1 MKWFLGNNFKIS
13 SEKWNETCSEL
24 ISSPS
29 LSLSDAS
36 VLFYFACVRVR
47 FVSIYFYKRLVFFSD
62 FYTREQPMCNQKL
75 PFCPLCLVCTVFF
88 FFSNYIIFFFH
99 FYHPPDHTHTHTQSS
114 FLPQILMSI
123 FLFSF
128 IFSFYRKYSYYDV
141 FVESLFWIFF
151 YMIELY
157 SKTKSNKNEGYIYKW
172 IYINYY
178 KHLPKLLPSPDS
190 KCVFRTETVI
200 LLFFFPHLKF

>member
-88 FFSNYIIFFFH
+88 FSNYIIFFFS
-99 FYHPPDHTHTHTQSS
+99 FLSSSRPHTHTHTKQLLTSDPDVYFS
-114 FLPQILMSI
+114 FFFHFLLLPQIFVLWR
-123 FLFSF
+123 FCWVF
-128 IFSFYRKYSYYDV
+128 I
-141 FVESLFWIFF
+141 LNFF
-151 YMIELY
+151 FIWLNFIV
-157 SKTKSNKNEGYIYKW
+157 KQKVTKMKD
-172 IYINYY
+172 IYINEY
-178 KHLPKLLPSPDS
+178 
-190 KCVFRTETVI
+190 I
-200 LLFFFPHLKF
+200 

>member
-88 FFSNYIIFFFH
+88 FIILLFFFS
-99 FYHPPDHTHTHTQSS
+99 FLSSSRPHTHTHTKQLLTSDPDVYFS
-114 FLPQILMSI
+114 FFFHFLLLPQIFVLWR
-123 FLFSF
+123 FCWVF
-128 IFSFYRKYSYYDV
+128 I
-141 FVESLFWIFF
+141 LNFF
-151 YMIELY
+151 FIWLNFIV
-157 SKTKSNKNEGYIYKW
+157 KQKVTKMKD
-172 IYINYY
+172 IYINEY
-178 KHLPKLLPSPDS
+178 
-190 KCVFRTETVI
+190 I
-200 LLFFFPHLKF
+200 

>member
-1 MKWFLGNNFKIS
+1 
-13 SEKWNETCSEL
+13 
-24 ISSPS
+24 
-29 LSLSDAS
+29 
-36 VLFYFACVRVR
+36 
-47 FVSIYFYKRLVFFSD
+47 
-62 FYTREQPMCNQKL
+62 
-75 PFCPLCLVCTVFF
+75 
-88 FFSNYIIFFFH
+88 
-99 FYHPPDHTHTHTQSS
+99 
-114 FLPQILMSI
+114 MSI

-200 LLFFFPHLKF
+200 LLFFFPILSFSISLVIVFFFFAVITQHHSRTHLSFYPLTLPPPPLFFFNFFAFVKNQKFIYWVGSLYTIFISRRKKKKKRNCWHFCIIRTLR